1 MVVAFSK
8 SKAEGLEKHYL
19 FRSYNRPP
27 DYTSTPEDDFGPLNP
42 GEACREP
49 IWRCARATAA
59 APFLF
64 APIRFNGYKFLDGG
78 MGANNP
84 AMIALKEVAQMHP
97 HNPAVLV
104 SIGTGERPGR
114 PQQKPG
120 TRDQVRQLRRMDRQS
135 RKQGV
140 KKLFEIASMGKNM
153 LTDTTGTARDVAFV
167 TSEMHVRAYRF
178 NVPNTVT
185 PPIPGSIP
193 LDEWLPPAN
202 GESTLTKIRQATA
215 EYLQN
220 PAVDEKLGQ
229 FADILVS
236 ARRNRAKT
244 EHWERFATSV
254 QYHCDNDGRCGKIPT
269 RMTRSELR
277 DHILEAH
284 EPPEEDVDL
293 EQILNQHRVL
303 SWNKAPQSRDG
314 KNIPKPN
321 GKGKGLLKFFT
332 RNSVTSSRS
341 DPNGT
346 PEDAPAAVT

>member
-27 DYTSTPEDDFGPLNP
+27 DYNSAPEGDFGPLNP

-49 IWRCARATAA
+49 IWRCARATSA

-64 APIRFNGYKFLDGG
+64 APIRFNGRKFLDGG

-97 HNPAVLV
+97 HKPAVLV
-104 SIGTGERPGR
+104 SIRTGEKPGR
-114 PQQKPG
+114 LQQKPR

-140 KKLFEIASMGKNM
+140 KKLFEIASMGRNM
-153 LTDTTGTARDVAFV
+153 LTNTTGTAQDVAFI

-178 NVPNTVT
+178 NVPITAG
-185 PPIPGSIP
+185 PPILGSIP
-193 LDEWLPPAN
+193 LDEWLPAATGDITRN
-202 GESTLTKIRQATA
+202 KIRQATDQ
-215 EYLQN
+215 YLQD
-220 PAVDEKLGQ
+220 PAVNEKLEQ

-236 ARRNRAKT
+236 ARRNRART

-254 QYHCDNDGRCGKIPT
+254 QYHCDNDDRCGRIPT
-269 RMTRSELR
+269 RMTRNELR
-277 DHILEAH
+277 NHILEVH
-284 EPPEEDVDL
+284 DLSQGDVDL
-293 EQILNQHRVL
+293 EQILNQQRVL
-303 SWNKAPQSRDG
+303 SWNKAPQSSDG
-314 KNIPKPN
+314 GKISKPN

-332 RNSVTSSRS
+332 KNSATSSRS
-341 DPNGT
+341 DPNAT
-346 PEDAPAAVT
+346 PEDAPDAVT

>member
-1 MVVAFSK
+1 
-8 SKAEGLEKHYL
+8 
-19 FRSYNRPP
+19 
-27 DYTSTPEDDFGPLNP
+27 
-42 GEACREP
+42 
-49 IWRCARATAA
+49 
-59 APFLF
+59 
-64 APIRFNGYKFLDGG
+64 
-78 MGANNP
+78 
-84 AMIALKEVAQMHP
+84 
-97 HNPAVLV
+97 
-104 SIGTGERPGR
+104 
-114 PQQKPG
+114 
-120 TRDQVRQLRRMDRQS
+120 MDRQS

>member
-8 SKAEGLEKHYL
+8 SKAEGLERHYL
-19 FRSYNRPP
+19 FRSYTRPP
-27 DYTSTPEDDFGPLNP
+27 DYAPAPEGDFGPLNP

-49 IWRCARATAA
+49 IWRCARATFA

-64 APIRFNGYKFLDGG
+64 APIRFNGRKFLDGG

-97 HNPAVLV
+97 HKPAVLV
-104 SIGTGERPGR
+104 SIGTGEKPGR
-114 PQQKPG
+114 FQQKPR

-153 LTDTTGTARDVAFV
+153 LTDTTGTAQDVAFI

-178 NVPNTVT
+178 NVPNTAG
-185 PPIPGSIP
+185 PPILGSIS
-193 LDEWLPPAN
+193 LDEWLPAAS
-202 GESTLTKIRQATA
+202 GESTRNKICQATE
-215 EYLQN
+215 EYLRI
-220 PAVDEKLGQ
+220 PAVNEKLDQ

-254 QYHCDNDGRCGKIPT
+254 QYHCDSDEPCGKIPT

-277 DHILEAH
+277 SHILEVH
-284 EPPEEDVDL
+284 ELPQEEVDL

-303 SWNKAPQSRDG
+303 SWNKAPPSREG
-314 KNIPKPN
+314 SKISKPN
-321 GKGKGLLKFFT
+321 GKGKALLRFFT
-332 RNSVTSSRS
+332 RNSTTSSRS
-341 DPNGT
+341 DPNGA
-346 PEDAPAAVT
+346 PEDGPAAVT